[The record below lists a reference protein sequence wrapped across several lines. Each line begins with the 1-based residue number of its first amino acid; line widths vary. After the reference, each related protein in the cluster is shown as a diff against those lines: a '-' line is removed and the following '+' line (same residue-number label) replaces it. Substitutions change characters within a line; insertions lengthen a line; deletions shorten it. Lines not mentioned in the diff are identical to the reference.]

1 MPDDPS
7 MNLIPENFQSWWSH
21 ITFSVSQKRSLLS
34 ISALV
39 IALSIFLV
47 VRGTSQEIALAPPE
61 LLVTESVAQVTVD
74 VAGAVNRPGV
84 YSLPINSR
92 VIDAIKAAGNTLK
105 GADVSDINL
114 ARVIKDGEQVYIY
127 PPGKAGSS
135 VRTSPQ
141 RIKARAS
148 GPIALNRASTKELE
162 TLDGIGPV
170 LAARIVAYRSQ
181 NGPFLTVED
190 LLKVSGI
197 GSAKFAQFK
206 DKLRV

>member
-1 MPDDPS
+1 
-7 MNLIPENFQSWWSH
+7 MNSLSENFKSWWNH
-21 ITFSVSQKRSLLS
+21 ITFTISQKRSLLS

-47 VRGTSQEIALAPPE
+47 VRGTSQQIPLAPPE
-61 LLVTESVAQVTVD
+61 LLVTESIAQVTVD
-74 VAGAVNRPGV
+74 VAGAVNAPGV

-114 ARVIKDGEQVYIY
+114 ARIVKDGEQVYIY

-135 VRTSPQ
+135 VRTSTQ
-141 RIKARAS
+141 RAKTRAS

-170 LAARIVAYRSQ
+170 LAARIVSYRSQ

-197 GSAKFAQFK
+197 GAAKFAQFK

>member
-1 MPDDPS
+1 
-7 MNLIPENFQSWWSH
+7 MNSISENLKSWWSH
-21 ITFSVSQKRSLLS
+21 ISFSISQKRSLLS

-47 VRGTSQEIALAPPE
+47 VRGTSQQIPLAPPE
-61 LLVTESVAQVTVD
+61 LLVTESIAQVTVD
-74 VAGAVNRPGV
+74 VAGAVNTPGV

-114 ARVIKDGEQVYIY
+114 ARIVKDGEQVYIY

-135 VRTSPQ
+135 VRTSAQ
-141 RIKARAS
+141 RVKIRAS

-170 LAARIVAYRSQ
+170 LAARIVSYRSQ
-181 NGPFLTVED
+181 NGPFLTIED

-197 GSAKFAQFK
+197 GAAKFAQFK

>member
-1 MPDDPS
+1 
-7 MNLIPENFQSWWSH
+7 MNSLTENFRSWWSH
-21 ITFSVSQKRSLLS
+21 ISFTSPQKRSLL
-34 ISALV
+34 
-39 IALSIFLV
+39 ALSAIVVATSAFFV
-47 VRGTSQEIALAPPE
+47 VRGTSQEIEVVAPE
-61 LLVTESVAQVTVD
+61 LTMVESAAQVTVD
-74 VAGAVNRPGV
+74 VAGAVTKPGV

-92 VIDAIKAAGNTLK
+92 VIDAIKAAGDTLK
-105 GADVSDINL
+105 GADLSDINL

-141 RIKARAS
+141 RIKARTS
-148 GPIALNRASTKELE
+148 GPIALNRANTKELE